1 LANRTT
7 VRFFALIII
16 NFMVLILVLKE
27 VVRYLTAEIIKE
39 IKDTEHAAEEK
50 LKTAQQEAKDL
61 LLGAEEAAAKIIK
74 AAEDQELIKGR
85 KQLEAAEKE
94 ASKEADS
101 KRKQN
106 DGMCQELKRKAVEK
120 MDDAVNLVMERIV
133 KINGNS

>member
-1 LANRTT
+1 MANRTT

>member
-1 LANRTT
+1 